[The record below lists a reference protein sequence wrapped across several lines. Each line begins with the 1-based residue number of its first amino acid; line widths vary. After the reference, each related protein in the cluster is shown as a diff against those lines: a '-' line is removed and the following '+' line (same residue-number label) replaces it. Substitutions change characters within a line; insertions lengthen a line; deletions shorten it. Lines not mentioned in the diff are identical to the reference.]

1 MGAHLYPVDVSNK
14 SEVIGQELNKQNRSN
29 DLVVRADQ
37 KVEGKVFVPTERF
50 VVPAVNAVSM

>member
-14 SEVIGQELNKQNRSN
+14 SEVIGQELNNQNRSN

-50 VVPAVNAVSM
+50 VVPAVNAVPM

>member
-14 SEVIGQELNKQNRSN
+14 SEVIGQELNNQNRSN

-37 KVEGKVFVPTERF
+37 KVESKVFVPTERF
-50 VVPAVNAVSM
+50 VVPAVNAVPM